1 MECDASWK
9 SNPNR
14 LLQMSAWPSPAE
26 ELRKTWVGGG
36 TQLALGSTQGQIQEH
51 EVKAIGGQLSI
62 PPGRCTQPKEGG
74 LPLSHLGQRLPFSH
88 VWRGMDWTTSMVPLY
103 SESQ

>member
-1 MECDASWK
+1 
-9 SNPNR
+9 
-14 LLQMSAWPSPAE
+14 MSAWPSPAE

-62 PPGRCTQPKEGG
+62 PPGRCIQCEGLVSG
-74 LPLSHLGQRLPFSH
+74 LSEH
-88 VWRGMDWTTSMVPLY
+88 WVP
-103 SESQ
+103 